1 MQNFCYFS
9 AYGKY
14 GYPFYVWYVIII
26 MKYAVMEGVP
36 TMKEIIKICIKGESG
51 YGCIEEAYHDRLVI
65 VPDGMIYEY
74 LPAVE
79 SEINPKRKW
88 KYTTNSPMYGEL
100 YKKIAEM
107 VTVIINAEITEKCTD
122 IGGIEFQITY
132 ADKSKVKKLYW
143 VSGDYFAELFRLI
156 KNIVP
161 ICESTP
167 VILLASEDE

>member
-1 MQNFCYFS
+1 
-9 AYGKY
+9 
-14 GYPFYVWYVIII
+14 
-26 MKYAVMEGVP
+26 MEGVP
-36 TMKEIIKICIKGESG
+36 TVKEIIKICIMGESG

-65 VPDGMIYEY
+65 VPDGINYEY
-74 LPAVE
+74 LPVVE

-107 VTVIINAEITEKCTD
+107 VTEIINAEITEKCTD

-132 ADKSKVKKLYW
+132 ADKSKVKKVYW
-143 VSGDYFAELFRLI
+143 VSRDYFAELFELI

-161 ICESTP
+161 ECENTP
-167 VILLASEDE
+167 VVLLTSEDE